1 MNCNLLNPYTDIHKG
16 VRMALFQM
24 MIQAGATDFTEPEAA
39 AATQASWDQL
49 KSLLRDHVEN
59 ERAYVHPLYEAKMP
73 GVARALTLDHE
84 TQETYLTE
92 LETHFSRLMALDN
105 PDERAAM
112 GLEFYRGLS
121 LFIAEYLPHLH
132 REEAIYIRNL
142 WDLCTYDELRE
153 MLATI
158 LNAQSPEELELSGR
172 FLVPASNHQD
182 RLAFMQ
188 AAADKLNPPV
198 LEQLQRLGQEL
209 LPEHELE
216 KLGRAMAEA
225 HSLAPA

>member
-24 MIQAGATDFTEPEAA
+24 MIQIGSTDFTECD
-39 AATQASWDQL
+39 AATAAQGSWEEL
-49 KSLLRDHVEN
+49 KNLLREHVEN

-84 TQETYLTE
+84 TQETYLRE
-92 LETHFSRLMALDN
+92 LETHFSRLMALEN
-105 PDERAAM
+105 PSERAAM
-112 GLEFYRGLS
+112 ALEFYRGLS
-121 LFIAEYLPHLH
+121 LFIGEYLPHLH

-142 WDLCTYDELRE
+142 WDLCTYEELRD

-158 LNAQSPEELELSGR
+158 LNAETPEALRLSSK
-172 FLVPASNHQD
+172 FLLPASNHQD

-188 AAADKLNPPV
+188 AAGEKLDPPV
-198 LEQLQRLGQEL
+198 MEQMQQLAQEY

-216 KLGRAMAEA
+216 KLGQAMAQMA
-225 HSLAPA
+225 GAPA